1 MKTHVQLNSV
11 YAVSA
16 DVVVRK
22 VEDEIILIP
31 LVTCEDDRGNE
42 PFILN
47 MTGQTILRKLDGKK
61 RLKEIVANLATEF
74 NCSAGVIE
82 KDVITFVKKLLK
94 RKLLVDVAET

>member
-1 MKTHVQLNSV
+1 MKTQVLLNAV

-16 DVVVRK
+16 DVMVRK

-31 LVTCEDDRGNE
+31 LLTCEADTGNE

-47 MTGQTILRKLDGKK
+47 MMGQTILRKLDGEK
-61 RLKEIVANLATEF
+61 RLTEIVANLAVEF

-82 KDVITFVKKLLK
+82 KDVIAFVKKLLK
-94 RKLLVDVAET
+94 RKLLVDVA